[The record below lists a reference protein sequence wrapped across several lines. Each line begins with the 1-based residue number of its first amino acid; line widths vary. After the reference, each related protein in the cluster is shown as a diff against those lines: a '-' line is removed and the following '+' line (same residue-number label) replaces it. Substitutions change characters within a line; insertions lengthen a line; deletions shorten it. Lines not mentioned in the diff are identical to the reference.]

1 MTEDDFREL
10 ALGLDGAV
18 EGSHMGHPDFRANG
32 RVFASLHGHD
42 TTGMVKLMPEQQG
55 VFVRDHPTVFAPAP
69 GAWGRQGCTTVT
81 LRPARVPAV
90 RSAML
95 LAYQSVMDKPK
106 ARPRKKR

>member
-10 ALGLDGAV
+10 ALGLDGAI

-42 TTGMVKLMPEQQG
+42 TTGMVKLTPEQQG
-55 VFVRDHPTVFAPAP
+55 VFVRDHPTVFAPAT
-69 GAWGRQGCTTVT
+69 GAWGRQGYTTVA

-95 LAYQSVMDKPK
+95 LAYQGVMAMPK
-106 ARPRKKR
+106 ARPRKTR